1 MMKNVWCMLQ
11 MIIDKNAIEE
21 KRLEGAQA
29 RTNEIERE
37 REIAQE
43 QEWAGEENMRRK
55 RNKNN

>member
-1 MMKNVWCMLQ
+1 

-43 QEWAGEENMRRK
+43 QE
-55 RNKNN
+55 

>member
-1 MMKNVWCMLQ
+1 MLQ